1 MSCKWGS
8 NFVFVGEEE
17 YEEVFFNDKA
27 KIMNNEELWV
37 KTKEEKK
44 VIKNDV
50 AIPIPEEA
58 YHIVVGGNL
67 EGNFVFKQDC
77 KSTIGCCFKV
87 SSRIHL
93 GNEVYAKAQFWDTAG
108 QERYRTIGRSYY
120 RGANIAIVVYDISQS
135 SSGSIQN
142 LDRWIS
148 EIRMSSEECTI
159 ILLGNKSDL
168 ERTVDFGE
176 VAIYAEQNQI
186 YFAEVSAKT
195 GEGLTTAFARIF
207 SASYMRSWS
216 LGDPFEIVKFI
227 VVGDSG
233 VGKTTLIDRLE
244 DFSVDL
250 APLAQAFPID
260 KEYRQ
265 LLIEEEKNLK
275 DIDKNL
281 IKKLIRK
288 EDTNLISV
296 NLGLLGGWTQGCEIA
311 TGDPELCN
319 SCGSYY
325 CALYTNDKTWTCL
338 FCNEV
343 NELKLEEEEIPRS
356 NDVNYLETG
365 TITSTTIE
373 DDSVIVFCIDT
384 SGSMTVTSP
393 VSSQELKK
401 LRKNKKVM
409 PNLKIEGDSESQ
421 LMPSEQRGV
430 EYISRLE
437 AVQLAIDAQLTSLVH
452 EHPTRRVI
460 LVTFSS
466 DVNVYGDGSQVPI
479 VIAGDHLS
487 SEEYLSDIS
496 KWWNIENKEN
506 SSPLDPIQ
514 VIKNSRDALSNK
526 LFTLQE
532 GGHTALGPALL
543 ISCALAYQKPGSKVI
558 LCTDGIANVGIG
570 SMETNNDYKNLYRNI
585 AKTSL
590 ERNTTL
596 SLMSFKDSESNIE
609 LLGEMATKTGG
620 QVDMVD
626 PANVN
631 KNFEVIF
638 QEDSV
643 ARDVTLKLF
652 LSPEWRLKEET
663 IIDNNW
669 NIMQEKIDT
678 YSLYIGSINSD
689 SNLLIEFEPMHNT
702 VTTEKVPFQFLLR
715 YTRVDDGSK
724 ISCVISRQIP
734 ITYKREESEM
744 NVDMEAVG
752 LNAIRKVATTAQN
765 GLYSTARLQNFS
777 LLQLMKRVAKVA
789 QNQEEAQDIL
799 KSYLKNNWNFEN
811 LIRSVQLKEISD
823 GQYWDESN
831 NLVENNVNIIDSFFN
846 WISNTETKDNQG
858 GSPKFTK
865 NVHRDNI
872 VESRE
877 VKNDTFSNQLW
888 NYKSAN
894 ML

>member
-1 MSCKWGS
+1 
-8 NFVFVGEEE
+8 
-17 YEEVFFNDKA
+17 
-27 KIMNNEELWV
+27 
-37 KTKEEKK
+37 
-44 VIKNDV
+44 
-50 AIPIPEEA
+50 
-58 YHIVVGGNL
+58 
-67 EGNFVFKQDC
+67 
-77 KSTIGCCFKV
+77 
-87 SSRIHL
+87 
-93 GNEVYAKAQFWDTAG
+93 
-108 QERYRTIGRSYY
+108 
-120 RGANIAIVVYDISQS
+120 
-135 SSGSIQN
+135 
-142 LDRWIS
+142 
-148 EIRMSSEECTI
+148 
-159 ILLGNKSDL
+159 
-168 ERTVDFGE
+168 
-176 VAIYAEQNQI
+176 
-186 YFAEVSAKT
+186 
-195 GEGLTTAFARIF
+195 
-207 SASYMRSWS
+207 
-216 LGDPFEIVKFI
+216 
-227 VVGDSG
+227 
-233 VGKTTLIDRLE
+233 
-244 DFSVDL
+244 
-250 APLAQAFPID
+250 
-260 KEYRQ
+260 
-265 LLIEEEKNLK
+265 
-275 DIDKNL
+275 
-281 IKKLIRK
+281 
-288 EDTNLISV
+288 
-296 NLGLLGGWTQGCEIA
+296 
-311 TGDPELCN
+311 
-319 SCGSYY
+319 
-325 CALYTNDKTWTCL
+325 
-338 FCNEV
+338 
-343 NELKLEEEEIPRS
+343 
-356 NDVNYLETG
+356 
-365 TITSTTIE
+365 
-373 DDSVIVFCIDT
+373 
-384 SGSMTVTSP
+384 
-393 VSSQELKK
+393 
-401 LRKNKKVM
+401 
-409 PNLKIEGDSESQ
+409 
-421 LMPSEQRGV
+421 
-430 EYISRLE
+430 
-437 AVQLAIDAQLTSLVH
+437 
-452 EHPTRRVI
+452 
-460 LVTFSS
+460 
-466 DVNVYGDGSQVPI
+466 
-479 VIAGDHLS
+479 
-487 SEEYLSDIS
+487 
-496 KWWNIENKEN
+496 
-506 SSPLDPIQ
+506 
-514 VIKNSRDALSNK
+514 
-526 LFTLQE
+526 
-532 GGHTALGPALL
+532 
-543 ISCALAYQKPGSKVI
+543 
-558 LCTDGIANVGIG
+558 
-570 SMETNNDYKNLYRNI
+570 METNNDYKNLYRNI